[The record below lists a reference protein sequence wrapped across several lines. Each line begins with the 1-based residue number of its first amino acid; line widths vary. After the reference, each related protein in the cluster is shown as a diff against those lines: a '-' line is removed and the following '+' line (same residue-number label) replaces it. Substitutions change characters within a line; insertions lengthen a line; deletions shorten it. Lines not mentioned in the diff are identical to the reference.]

1 MNNFC
6 QYIPKNYKTP
16 FGLKRLCMTSHEG
29 KGITYVLER
38 VVFQNENVRSDSY
51 PRDDRISEND

>member
-1 MNNFC
+1 
-6 QYIPKNYKTP
+6 
-16 FGLKRLCMTSHEG
+16 MTSHEG
-29 KGITYVLER
+29 KGITYVLGR